1 MQTRNKRLVK
11 NTVFLYIRMLL
22 IMGVTLYTSRIVLEV
37 LGFTDF
43 GVYNV
48 VGGVVAI
55 FGFLN
60 GAMSGASSR
69 FLSFDIGQK
78 NYDRL
83 RKTFNVLL
91 LSHIGIAVCVVIL
104 CETIG
109 LWLLFNKLVMPENQM
124 GIILWVYQISVISS
138 VLSIIAVPF
147 SSVLISH
154 EDMNIYAYVG
164 LAEAALKLTAVFLL
178 TTIPGSKILVYA
190 ILLLGVQVIINIFY
204 IIYCLYH
211 YECCKIKICKERA
224 MYREIFGFVGGDL
237 IGNISVLAQGQG
249 LNILLNMFF
258 GPVVN
263 AARGITYQVQGA
275 VQQFSNNFTTAVRPQ
290 IIKLCAEKNFT
301 EMFLLVDRASC
312 FSYYLMWLI
321 ILPILLNTHYI
332 LTLWLKNYPE
342 YTIQFLD
349 IVLWISLVQ
358 TLKTPRTMVFHGLG
372 KVKLVNAVIGTFLI
386 MTFPISYIALKL
398 GATPTSVFGISLA
411 IIILTEFASVYILKK
426 YIKFSATKYFV
437 SVHLRCIIVSLI
449 SGIIPFLYHSG
460 NETTSFTQ
468 LLLSCCISTSSILV
482 TVLMI
487 GMDKTTKN
495 NLLVTIKNKLHR
507 K

>member
-154 EDMNIYAYVG
+154 EDMNIYAYV
-164 LAEAALKLTAVFLL
+164 
-178 TTIPGSKILVYA
+178 
-190 ILLLGVQVIINIFY
+190 
-204 IIYCLYH
+204 
-211 YECCKIKICKERA
+211 
-224 MYREIFGFVGGDL
+224 
-237 IGNISVLAQGQG
+237 
-249 LNILLNMFF
+249 
-258 GPVVN
+258 
-263 AARGITYQVQGA
+263 
-275 VQQFSNNFTTAVRPQ
+275 
-290 IIKLCAEKNFT
+290 
-301 EMFLLVDRASC
+301 
-312 FSYYLMWLI
+312 
-321 ILPILLNTHYI
+321 
-332 LTLWLKNYPE
+332 
-342 YTIQFLD
+342 
-349 IVLWISLVQ
+349 
-358 TLKTPRTMVFHGLG
+358 
-372 KVKLVNAVIGTFLI
+372 
-386 MTFPISYIALKL
+386 
-398 GATPTSVFGISLA
+398 
-411 IIILTEFASVYILKK
+411 
-426 YIKFSATKYFV
+426 
-437 SVHLRCIIVSLI
+437 
-449 SGIIPFLYHSG
+449 
-460 NETTSFTQ
+460 
-468 LLLSCCISTSSILV
+468 
-482 TVLMI
+482 
-487 GMDKTTKN
+487 
-495 NLLVTIKNKLHR
+495 
-507 K
+507 